1 MSVKMEVDE
10 KIKVFIS
17 SQCGDE
23 PEKQRY
29 NRVRKE
35 LKKLIENTGF
45 AKVYLFED
53 GLASTQTAVQDYL
66 YALDDSDVCIFLIDN
81 ADGVTPGVMR
91 EINRA
96 KSHPKKSFYLF
107 CKERRNEPTQIQKE
121 LKGAQGV
128 KYHIVDTFEE
138 FIDKSYK
145 SLINDIRNTYS
156 NYCKGRLIDP
166 EFLPSKEV
174 EFEVGAIASEALEKK
189 LFKGIDKTKLYLS
202 QQIFNKLD
210 REIKETNDL
219 DSYCEDFLHVL
230 FGEKSIREFN
240 TSLLLSELEKLQSEK
255 LHEVVIN
262 RWKAIECYWND
273 DIDKCIKYKEK
284 ALDIAKENALPDWVV
299 QDILIDLRNLYR
311 FQGEQNNKIIFK
323 SKAQEELEKKTTALF
338 YPIIDRYDNYLY
350 EEMTK
355 QVIKSSIRSPYT
367 VTWGN
372 NVYKYVCYLSNIYVV
387 SVFNGSLTHISMMI
401 DRLKNIA
408 FNLCK
413 EYSNWQFRVLL
424 LKLSI
429 CKGKKTEIEGFVEL
443 FNDIFGKMNASDS
456 LEIYNFCN
464 SVPIKYKRDIAKL
477 IAFKHL
483 GYFFSDEDYKNISK
497 EIIDIIEKWL
507 NSEKRITVLGG
518 YIFEALKWN
527 CNRMDRNII
536 IRICLDVINNKLYR
550 FYDKALD
557 IIANIGLKN
566 IDDNLAK
573 RTINGINKIVINKTV
588 RDNCNNLE
596 NAIISVRKSRKSD
609 TDKLHE
615 NVSKVMPEFYE
626 GIYKLETVVDS
637 QKDSEEY
644 IYKYISEIKKRNQTQ
659 GKSGK
664 YSGYSYSPFAVIKN
678 IIDINK
684 VNINEELLS
693 AIFEVSKETLFCPKQ
708 LFSTKVEAIKLII
721 YIKLNSKLKVYDYEK
736 FFRQIESNK
745 DVVLDGFADPFSKQT
760 NRTIQFHYMMMRM
773 VFDGIDSGE
782 LLEFLGM
789 YNELEESDKIEALKA
804 IISVFEN
811 NYCSKVDE
819 NILFMILQFVL
830 GLSRNANHSVRYFA
844 IKALLFMITPA
855 TEDPIFTQLSKTMD
869 YDSVYIKSLI
879 IDHAENLMNIN
890 PDILNFI
897 MQKASVDNNYIIRKR
912 GREFIKQHQK

>member
-10 KIKVFIS
+10 KLKVFIS

-29 NRVRKE
+29 NRVREE

-53 GLASTQTAVQDYL
+53 SLASTQTAVQDYL

-81 ADGVTPGVMR
+81 ADGVTPAVMK
-91 EINRA
+91 EIKRA
-96 KSHPKKSFYLF
+96 RSHPKKSFYLF

-121 LKGAQGV
+121 LTGAQGV
-128 KYHIVDTFEE
+128 KYYIVDTFEE
-138 FIDKSYK
+138 FVEKGYK
-145 SLINDIRNTYS
+145 SLINDIRKVYS
-156 NYCKGRLIDP
+156 NYCKNRLIDP
-166 EFLPSKEV
+166 EFTPSKEA

-202 QQIFNKLD
+202 QQIFSKAD
-210 REIKETNDL
+210 REIKETNEL

-255 LHEVVIN
+255 LHKVVVN

-273 DIDKCIKYKEK
+273 DLDKCIKYKEK
-284 ALDIAKENALPDWVV
+284 ALDIAKENALPDWIV

-338 YPIIDRYDNYLY
+338 YPIIDRYDSYLY
-350 EEMTK
+350 KEMTK
-355 QVIKSSIRSPYT
+355 QVTKSSTRSPYT
-367 VTWGN
+367 ITWGN
-372 NVYKYVCYLSNIYVV
+372 NIYKYVYYLSNIYVI

-413 EYSNWQFRVLL
+413 EYSDWQFRVLL

-429 CKGKKTEIEGFVEL
+429 SKGNKRETEGFVEL

-456 LEIYNFCN
+456 IEIYNFCN

-477 IAFKHL
+477 EAFKHL

-497 EIIDIIEKWL
+497 EIIDIIKKWF

-557 IIANIGLKN
+557 LIASIGLKN
-566 IDDNLAK
+566 IDDDLAK
-573 RTINGINKIVINKTV
+573 RTINEINKIVIDETARN
-588 RDNCNNLE
+588 NCRNLE
-596 NAIISVRKSRKSD
+596 NAIISVRKSGKND
-609 TDKLHE
+609 TGKLHE

-626 GIYKLETVVDS
+626 GKYKLEIVEDS
-637 QKDSEEY
+637 QKNSEEY
-644 IYKYISEIKKRNQTQ
+644 IHRYIAEIKNDNQTQ
-659 GKSGK
+659 GKDGK
-664 YSGYSYSPFAVIKN
+664 YSGCIYSPYAVIKN
-678 IIDINK
+678 IIVVDKI
-684 VNINEELLS
+684 NINEELLE
-693 AIFEVSKETLFCPKQ
+693 AILEASKETLLCPKQ
-708 LFSTKVEAIKLII
+708 LLSAKVEAIKLII
-721 YIKLNSKLKVYDYEK
+721 FLKLNSKSIMYDYEK
-736 FFRQIESNK
+736 LFNQIKNSK
-745 DVVLDGFADPFSKQT
+745 DVVLDGFADMLFKQT
-760 NRTIQFHYMMMRM
+760 KTTLQFYYIMMRM
-773 VFDGIDSGE
+773 VFDDLDYGE
-782 LLEFLGM
+782 LLESLGV
-789 YNELEESDKIEALKA
+789 YNELKESDKIEALKA

-811 NYCSKVDE
+811 DYCSKVDE

-830 GLSRNANHSVRYFA
+830 GLSHDANYSVRYFA
-844 IKALLFMITPA
+844 IKSLLFMITPA
-855 TEDPIFTQLSKTMD
+855 TEDLIFTRLSKTMD

-879 IDHAENLMNIN
+879 IDHAENLMNID

-912 GREFIKQHQK
+912 GCEFIKQHQK